1 MTPTDV
7 TRLYHLLDALRHES
21 KQQAQ
26 EIRDEVQGYRAD
38 LNGRLKALE
47 LEQARREGAGMGK
60 GSIGRIVVATAAVSA
75 AIGSITG
82 VVFAIIRGVT

>member
-1 MTPTDV
+1 MTTNDV

-47 LEQARREGAGMGK
+47 LAEARREGMGVAR
-60 GSIGRIVVATAAVSA
+60 GSIGRIIWGVAAVSA
-75 AIGSITG
+75 AIGSIVG
-82 VVFAIIRGVT
+82 VIATLV

>member
-21 KQQAQ
+21 RTNL
-26 EIRDEVQGYRAD
+26 EGVREEVQGYRAD

-47 LEQARREGAGMGK
+47 LEAAKRQGAGEAR
-60 GSIGRIVVATAAVSA
+60 GSLGRIIWGVAAVSA
-75 AIGSITG
+75 AIGSIVG
-82 VVFAIIRGVT
+82 VIATLV

>member
-21 KQQAQ
+21 RTNL
-26 EIRDEVQGYRAD
+26 EGVREEVQGYRAD

-47 LEQARREGAGMGK
+47 IEAARREGMGMGR
-60 GSIGRIVVATAAVSA
+60 GSVGRIIVSVAAVA
-75 AIGSITG
+75 AAVGSVCG
-82 VVFAIIRGVT
+82 AFVAIL